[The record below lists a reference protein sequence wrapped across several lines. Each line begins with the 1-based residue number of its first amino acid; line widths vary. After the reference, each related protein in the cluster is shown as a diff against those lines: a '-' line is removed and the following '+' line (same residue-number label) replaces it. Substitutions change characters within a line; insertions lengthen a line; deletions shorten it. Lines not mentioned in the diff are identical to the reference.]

1 MLVRWVVEDWQNGPP
16 PPPQTQTHQR
26 GLKIARIIFSVSSQL
41 DAPSEIG
48 PSGKT
53 QSPSD
58 LSNFVTLHWDEVCD
72 GGGGSFII

>member
-1 MLVRWVVEDWQNGPP
+1 MGPHLHLKHKH
-16 PPPQTQTHQR
+16 TR
-26 GLKIARIIFSVSSQL
+26 GLKIARIVFSVSSQL

>member
-1 MLVRWVVEDWQNGPP
+1 MAEYAPTRYPKHKH
-16 PPPQTQTHQR
+16 TCC
-26 GLKIARIIFSVSSQL
+26 LKTARIIFSVSSQL

-58 LSNFVTLHWDEVCD
+58 LSNFVTLNWDEACD

>member
-1 MLVRWVVEDWQNGPP
+1 MLVRWVVRNRRKCPHFY
-16 PPPQTQTHQR
+16 TKHKHTCC
-26 GLKIARIIFSVSSQL
+26 LKTARIIFPVSSLL
-41 DAPSEIG
+41 DAHSEIG

-58 LSNFVTLHWDEVCD
+58 LSNFVTLNWDEACD